1 MGALNIGIEELFLAN
16 PHAAPQQN
24 WRTEMSAKVMS
35 KFDTFVMAFAVVL
48 AAAPMLGIAARAL
61 LV

>member
-1 MGALNIGIEELFLAN
+1 
-16 PHAAPQQN
+16 
-24 WRTEMSAKVMS
+24 MSAKVMS
-35 KFDTFVMAFAVVL
+35 KIDSFVMAFVVVL

>member
-1 MGALNIGIEELFLAN
+1 
-16 PHAAPQQN
+16 
-24 WRTEMSAKVMS
+24 MSANVMS
-35 KFDTFVMAFAVVL
+35 KIDTFVMAFAIVL

>member
-1 MGALNIGIEELFLAN
+1 
-16 PHAAPQQN
+16 
-24 WRTEMSAKVMS
+24 MSANVMS
-35 KFDTFVMAFAVVL
+35 KIDTFVMFFAIVL